1 MNRTGLA
8 HQIAPTPTQID
19 CVLSAQAVIGEGPL
33 WSAREQRLYWLDIV
47 GKKLHV
53 FDPATGS
60 NQTHQLPELV
70 TSISTRARGG
80 LILTLRSSF
89 AFFEATTGKLEVLAT
104 PEPDQ
109 PGNRFNDGKCDRQ
122 GRLWAGTMGDENWDV
137 LVGSLYRFDA
147 HGPSALQATRMEQ
160 GICCSNGLGW
170 SPDSR
175 TMYFA
180 ESFRHFRI
188 FAYDFDAAT
197 GAIANRRVFAQVNG
211 SAGGFPD
218 GLTVDAEGFVWSAQ
232 PVYGRLV
239 RYAPNGR
246 IDRIIEL
253 PVSRGTS
260 VMFGGKDLDILY
272 VTTMRGA
279 LTDAQLAEEPLAG
292 SLLALRPGVRGIAES
307 LFAG

>member
-8 HQIAPTPTQID
+8 HEIAPTPTQID
-19 CVLSAQAVIGEGPL
+19 CVLSAKAIIGEGPL
-33 WSAREQRLYWLDIV
+33 WSARDQRLYWADIV
-47 GKKLHV
+47 GKQLHI

-60 NQTHQLPELV
+60 NQSFTLPELV
-70 TSISTRARGG
+70 TSVSTRAQGG

-89 AFFEATTGKLEVLAT
+89 AFFDPKTGKLDVLAT
-104 PEPDQ
+104 PEPDK

-122 GRLWAGTMGDENWDV
+122 GRLWAGTMGDENWDAP
-137 LVGSLYRFDA
+137 VGNLYRFDGQGA
-147 HGPSALQATRMEQ
+147 KALQATRHEEN
-160 GICCSNGLGW
+160 ICCSNGLGW

-188 FAYDFDAAT
+188 FAYDFDAET
-197 GAIANRRVFAQVNG
+197 GSLSNRRVFATVDG
-211 SAGGFPD
+211 SKGGFPD
-218 GLTVDAEGFVWSAQ
+218 GLTVDAEGYVWSAQ

-239 RYAPNGR
+239 RYDPKGAIN
-246 IDRIIEL
+246 RIIEL

-260 VMFGGKDLDILY
+260 VMFGGKDLDVLY

-279 LTDAQLAEEPLAG
+279 LSEAQLAEEPLAG
-292 SLLALRPGVRGIAES
+292 SLLALRPGVRGVAETP
-307 LFAG
+307 FAG

>member
-8 HQIAPTPTQID
+8 HEIAPTPTEVTR
-19 CVLSAQAVIGEGPL
+19 VLSAQATIGEGPL
-33 WSAREQRLYWLDIV
+33 WSPREQRLYWADIV
-47 GKKLHV
+47 GKQLHI
-53 FDPATGS
+53 FNPAEGG
-60 NQTHQLPELV
+60 NQTFDLPQLV
-70 TSISTRARGG
+70 TSVSTRDKGG
-80 LILTLRSSF
+80 LILTLRDSF
-89 AFFEATTGKLEVLAT
+89 AFFDPATGKLELLAT

-122 GRLWAGTMGDENWDV
+122 GRLWAGTMGDVNWDAP
-137 LVGSLYRFDA
+137 VGNLYRFDGRA
-147 HGPSALQATRMEQ
+147 HAKPLSATRMDE

-180 ESFRHFRI
+180 ESFRYRI
-188 FAYDFDAAT
+188 LAYDFDAAT
-197 GAIANRRVFAQVNG
+197 GAIANRRIFVNVNG
-211 SAGGFPD
+211 ETGGFPD

-239 RYAPNGR
+239 RYAPSGS

-260 VMFGGKDLDILY
+260 VMFGGPNLDVLY

-279 LTDAQLAEEPLAG
+279 LTEAQLAEEPLAG
-292 SLLALRPGVRGIAES
+292 SLLALRPGVKGLAEAP
-307 LFAG
+307 FAG